1 MLICLIQ
8 TRNLK
13 PSVSVTDWKLTF
25 QELGGKIVFLG
36 IQRMSTAGWWW
47 HTPLITALGRQR
59 QASSRT
65 ARATQRNPHTQRKRM
80 STVPQF
86 GFLFWNLA
94 EQLCSSVAE
103 APYRWAGQKLVFF
116 AFFFFFLFLKAGAGV
131 GLRWFWDD
139 NIILG
144 HFFLVWGKIYLVRNS
159 HIWSQKPEFLQTPSF
174 LRHLWKDV

>member
-1 MLICLIQ
+1 
-8 TRNLK
+8 
-13 PSVSVTDWKLTF
+13 
-25 QELGGKIVFLG
+25 
-36 IQRMSTAGWWW
+36 
-47 HTPLITALGRQR
+47 
-59 QASSRT
+59 
-65 ARATQRNPHTQRKRM
+65 M

-116 AFFFFFLFLKAGAGV
+116 AFFFFFFFLKQVLVWASGDSEMTILFLG
-131 GLRWFWDD
+131 
-139 NIILG
+139 I
-144 HFFLVWGKIYLVRNS
+144 FFLVWGKIYLVRNS